1 MLLDDAM
8 RYASIA
14 TESAGEVQLGIY
26 KGMHHVFQRDIT
38 LAVAR
43 HALDTAAS
51 FINQHWK
58 D

>member
-1 MLLDDAM
+1 M